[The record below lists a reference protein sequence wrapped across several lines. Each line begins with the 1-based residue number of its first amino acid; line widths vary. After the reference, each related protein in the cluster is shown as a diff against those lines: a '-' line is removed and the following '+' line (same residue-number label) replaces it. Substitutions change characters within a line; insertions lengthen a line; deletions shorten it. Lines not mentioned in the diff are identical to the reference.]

1 MIRNGTVAVLA
12 DVHGNYL
19 ALESCLD
26 YAKAHNIK
34 KYILLGDY
42 ITDHAY
48 PQRVMELLYD
58 LRERFDCR
66 FIRGNREDYMID
78 YRRNGGRQ
86 ADGRPWRDCSAQG
99 ALLYCY
105 ENLTARDIDW
115 FEGLPISGVWEI
127 DGAPPIAYCHGS
139 PRKTK
144 EYMHGNPESLPMLAQ
159 VPADLVVKGHHHRH
173 WSLWHRGKRIVCAGS
188 VGNPIDHRTRPGRP
202 EATDLAKRAQ
212 MLLLHFKNGQWL
224 PEYVRIPYDWQ
235 GTIKNLETSSLT
247 ARAPAW
253 ATLLRHNVLTGLDPF
268 GVVPSR
274 AAELYRLSTGIEA
287 PWADVP
293 EEFWRQAAGEF
304 GVEVNW

>member
-1 MIRNGTVAVLA
+1 MREAKTVAVLA

-19 ALESCLD
+19 ALEACLD
-26 YAKAHNIK
+26 YVK
-34 KYILLGDY
+34 KHKIERYIFLGDY

-58 LRERFDCR
+58 ARDRYDCR

-78 YRRNGGRQ
+78 YRKNGGRQ

-115 FEGLPISGVWEI
+115 FESLPISGVWEL

-144 EYMHGNPESLPMLAQ
+144 DYMHGSPEALQMLAE

-173 WSLWHRGKRIVCAGS
+173 WSLWHNGKRMVCAGS
-188 VGNPIDHRTRPGRP
+188 VGNPIAARARPGQP
-202 EATDLAKRAQ
+202 QPTELAKRAQ
-212 MLLLHFKNGQWL
+212 LLLLHLKGGRWL
-224 PEYVRIPYDWQ
+224 PEYVLVPYDWQ
-235 GTIKNLETSSLT
+235 GALRNLETSGLT
-247 ARAPAW
+247 ERAPMW
-253 ATLLRHNVLTGLDPF
+253 AALLRFNVLTGLDPF
-268 GVVPSR
+268 GMVPTR
-274 AAELYRLSTGIEA
+274 AAKLYQAATGVQA
-287 PWADVP
+287 SWADVP
-293 EEFWRQAAGEF
+293 EEFWRRAAEEF
-304 GVEVNW
+304 GVEV